1 MILYKRYTIHAAR
14 KLEKLADGHPCREL
28 HGHTFYIT
36 LTVKGKLDPSNDFV
50 IDYFEMDTIFKK
62 NIMDIADHK
71 YLNDILDSNNPS
83 NELFAIWIWENLVAE
98 LPGLHKVEV
107 GESDTTGVI
116 YMGKDE

>member
-1 MILYKRYTIHAAR
+1 MILYKRYTMHAAR
-14 KLEKLADGHPCREL
+14 RLEKLPESHPCSEL

-36 LTVKGKLDPSNDFV
+36 LTVKGNLNPSNDFV
-50 IDYFEMDTIFKK
+50 IDYFDMDTIFKVH
-62 NIMDIADHK
+62 IMDKADHK

-83 NELFAIWIWENLVAE
+83 NELLAVWIWDNLIKE

-107 GESDTTGVI
+107 GESDITGVI